1 MKIAVGIRMIDH
13 LGEVRIA
20 LDLPEDP
27 ACYKLVRLLTDSKWS
42 QSKRCWHIPFN
53 RSSYKELKSAFQNH
67 SILEAFDVSSLK
79 DTLSDGPS
87 LGGLETKMAQEEE
100 HHWSS
105 LSENKGYTEGVAIF
119 CPRANG
125 RLYIN
130 VPDDPAMRE
139 KMDSLPYRKYHAAEN
154 AWSIPMAEP
163 LIHSLTQFLE
173 RHQFRIEYR
182 KETPSKK
189 GADKLQTDKVCPSAY
204 LDQLV
209 ALHYSEN
216 TLKTYQHLFA
226 EFAFYCDQN
235 GIAIERLDT
244 FHIFQYLKHLK
255 ERGVSESYQNQSINA
270 LKIYTDHILR
280 NFDIFKVIK
289 RPAKPKREQE
299 LLSDQEISLLFQEIR
314 NKKHEILLLLILENG
329 VRLKDLL
336 KIMVSDFYPD
346 KNEIIFHQTPTKIKQ
361 KIKLSAGLAS
371 LIKSYARKLPA
382 EGYLFSGQFGGA
394 YSARSCQVVFKNA
407 LRNAGIEKEVS
418 LLSLRNVWL
427 KRQREGG

>member
-1 MKIAVGIRMIDH
+1 MKTAVGIRMIDH

-67 SILEAFDVSSLK
+67 SILEGFDVSSLR

-87 LGGLETKMAQEEE
+87 LESLETTFGKKEDN
-100 HHWSS
+100 HWST
-105 LSENKGYTEGVAIF
+105 LAVNKGYTEGVAIF

-130 VPDDPAMRE
+130 LPDDPAMRE
-139 KMDSLPYRKYHAAEN
+139 KMDSMPYRKFHAAEN
-154 AWSIPMAEP
+154 AWSIPLAEP

-182 KETPSKK
+182 KEQPNKK
-189 GADKLQTDKVCPSAY
+189 GPIKQLTDKVCPSAY
-204 LDQLV
+204 VDQLV

-216 TLKTYQHLFA
+216 TLKTYQHLFS

-235 GIAIERLDT
+235 KIVLERIDT
-244 FHIFQYLKHLK
+244 FHVFQYLKHLK
-255 ERGVSESYQNQSINA
+255 ERGVSESYQNQTINA

-280 NFDIFKVIK
+280 NFEIFKVIK

-299 LLSDQEISLLFQEIR
+299 LLSDSEINLLFQEIR

-336 KIMVSDFYPD
+336 KIMVSDFNPD
-346 KNEIIFHQTPTKIKQ
+346 KNEIIIQQSTTKVKQ
-361 KIKLSAGLAS
+361 KIKLNAGLAS
-371 LIKSYARKLPA
+371 LMKSYLRKLPSD
-382 EGYLFSGQFGGA
+382 GFLFSGQFGGA

-427 KRQREGG
+427 KKQREGG